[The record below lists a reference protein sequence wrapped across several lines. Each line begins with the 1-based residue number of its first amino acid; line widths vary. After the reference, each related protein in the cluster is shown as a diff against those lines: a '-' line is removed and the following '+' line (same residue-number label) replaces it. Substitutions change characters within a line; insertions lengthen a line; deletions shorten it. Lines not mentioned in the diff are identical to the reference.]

1 MNCKPGDLAYVI
13 ASENVGAVVEVEC
26 ASDAFDDGSPAWRC
40 TSRSPLKT
48 IGRKTGKRLV
58 GTKFRVRDSWLRPI
72 AGPSVT
78 EESNRRFL
86 NPIVLTD
93 DLLESIGVRS

>member
-1 MNCKPGDLAYVI
+1 MNCKPGDLAYI
-13 ASENVGAVVEVEC
+13 IGGHATPPRNIGRVVEVISLEGVFDGLGQVWNVQSSKPC
-26 ASDAFDDGSPAWRC
+26 ETVSGFKDKFHMRDA
-40 TSRSPLKT
+40 
-48 IGRKTGKRLV
+48 
-58 GTKFRVRDSWLRPI
+58 WLRPI